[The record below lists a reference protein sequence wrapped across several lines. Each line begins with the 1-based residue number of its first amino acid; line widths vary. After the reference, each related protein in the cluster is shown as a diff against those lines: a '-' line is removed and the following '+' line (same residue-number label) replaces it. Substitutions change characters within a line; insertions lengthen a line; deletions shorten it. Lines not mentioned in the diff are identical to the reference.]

1 MKTLTQDC
9 INWIKDYFKDNPD
22 GKAVIGI
29 SGGKDSTVAAA
40 LCVEA
45 LGADRVIGV
54 LMPNGV
60 QADIGD
66 SREVCE
72 CLGIYS
78 LEIIIKEA
86 YEEILNGMKI
96 ALKEKGWPRPDCG
109 RFNDMIK
116 TNLPARLRMATLYA
130 VAALYPN
137 SRVVNTCNRSEDY
150 VGYSTKYGDAA
161 GDFSPLGNLTVREVL
176 EIGDDLGLPERL
188 VHKAPSD
195 GMCGKTDEDNLGFT
209 YQELDDLILGTGEVS
224 EETKAKIEQKHKAS
238 RHKYMPMPTFLPAA
252 GSTRLDLGDTPSPT
266 EAGGRNV
273 LALEKPIK
281 IVYEGAIPLS
291 DEVAESIE
299 GDPLLKRGARR
310 NGGIIEDCADGG
322 MIDPNV
328 VMSIAGCGGVNV
340 HVDIAPDPGDI
351 SAALEQNLNTA
362 DVIKSIEKEMWR
374 SVMCNEIRGIK

>member
-22 GKAVIGI
+22 GKAIIGI

-54 LMPNGV
+54 LMPNGD
-60 QADIGD
+60 QGDIMD
-66 SREVCE
+66 SFTVCSF
-72 CLGIYS
+72 LGIDHTIVNIGNAYKDLSERVKIS
-78 LEIIIKEA
+78 LMQDNIP
-86 YEEILNGMKI
+86 GM
-96 ALKEKGWPRPDCG
+96 LT
-109 RFNDMIK
+109 
-116 TNLPARLRMATLYA
+116 TNLPARLRMSTLYA
-130 VAALYPN
+130 VAAFYPN

-161 GDFSPLGNLTVREVL
+161 GDFSPLGNLTVREVI
-176 EIGDDLGLPERL
+176 EIGDDFGLPEHL

-238 RHKYMPMPTFLPAA
+238 RHKYVPMPTFRPIH
-252 GSTRLDLGDTPSPT
+252 TFT
-266 EAGGRNV
+266 EEDYSKVQRGKRAQCDFMDDYAGG
-273 LALEKPIK
+273 I
-281 IVYEGAIPLS
+281 
-291 DEVAESIE
+291 
-299 GDPLLKRGARR
+299 
-310 NGGIIEDCADGG
+310 
-322 MIDPNV
+322 IDPNV
-328 VMSIAGCGGVNV
+328 VMSIAGCGDVNV
-340 HVDIAPDPGDI
+340 HVDIASDPGDI
-351 SAALEQNLNTA
+351 SAALEKNLNTA

-374 SVMCNEIRGIK
+374 SVMRNEIRGIK